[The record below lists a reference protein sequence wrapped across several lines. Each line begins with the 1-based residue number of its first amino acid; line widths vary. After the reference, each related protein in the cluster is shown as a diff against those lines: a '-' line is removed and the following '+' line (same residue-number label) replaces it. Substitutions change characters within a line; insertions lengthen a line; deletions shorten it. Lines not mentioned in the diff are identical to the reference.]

1 MARKTKAEL
10 AAEREEAQAL
20 QEAHEFAAYPSRL
33 MKALEEATTQSN
45 YELEVRDSQFKL
57 MDRDVRRPEAVL
69 LTMTHT
75 RDSQRALDNLE
86 WDLRLKA
93 DERAHARAQAA
104 VRAAALNKL
113 TAEEKELLGL

>member
-1 MARKTKAEL
+1 MARKTKAEQ
-10 AAEREEAQAL
+10 AAERQEARAL
-20 QEAHEFAAYPSRL
+20 QEAHEFAQYPSRL

-45 YELEVRDSQFKL
+45 YELEVRDSQFAL
-57 MDRDVRRPEAVL
+57 RDRDARRPELVVL
-69 LTMTHT
+69 ALTHT
-75 RDSQRALDNLE
+75 ADSQRALDNLE

-113 TAEEKELLGL
+113 TAEERELLGL